1 MSENNQQ
8 HALLSKIAAY
18 TEILVKDPGSTI
30 FVSLAETYRKMGM
43 FDDARQIISKGL
55 ELHPDFSP
63 AHIVVAR
70 VLCQKEDFEDSVAA
84 FEKAL
89 ELDSESLA
97 ALVGY
102 ARVRILL
109 GQEDRARDILLRAR
123 SLSPAD
129 PVINKLLLSLP
140 EEPPASQPVSEEV
153 GAEEEVE
160 EKAQTAEPSPLLSST
175 LAELYLKQGLKEEA
189 LNIYR
194 KLSTQSPDDLSLRRK
209 IKELENGFEELN
221 EGYFSP
227 EPSVTTDGEQP
238 EVTVEEDRQIP
249 REETLSDINESP
261 EEGLPS
267 AAVADEDPAGEHVL
281 ETLNQWLSNIKRR
294 RGDV

>member
-55 ELHPDFSP
+55 DLHPDFSP
-63 AHIVVAR
+63 AHIVLAR
-70 VLCQKEDFEDSVAA
+70 VLCQKEDFEGSVAA

-153 GAEEEVE
+153 GAEEEIE
-160 EKAQTAEPSPLLSST
+160 EKTQAVEPSPLLSST

-209 IKELENGFEELN
+209 IKELENGFDELD
-221 EGYFSP
+221 EGVFSP
-227 EPSVTTDGEQP
+227 EPSVTTNGKQP
-238 EVTVEEDRQIP
+238 EVTVEE
-249 REETLSDINESP
+249 ENLSDSHESV
-261 EEGLPS
+261 EEDLPS
-267 AAVADEDPAGEHVL
+267 AAVADEEPAGDHVL